1 MNIFAEF
8 RIFLHWHNSV
18 FHFDEITA
26 SEEKKKDTTSI
37 NM

>member
-8 RIFLHWHNSV
+8 RIFLHWNSV

-26 SEEKKKDTTSI
+26 SGEKKKDTTSI